1 MDARGG
7 SDGIMA
13 EINITPFTDVLL
25 VLLIVFMLLAALV
38 APPGFEQ
45 RSGGGDGPHRNA
57 AIRPISIVV
66 GARGELW
73 VDGAQVDER
82 SLYGTLQTTAA
93 SRSRAPVSIFA
104 DGGAPYGIIL
114 RILDAAKLAG
124 LRDVGF
130 VTR

>member
-1 MDARGG
+1 M
-7 SDGIMA
+7 
-13 EINITPFTDVLL
+13 
-25 VLLIVFMLLAALV
+25 
-38 APPGFEQ
+38 
-45 RSGGGDGPHRNA
+45 
-57 AIRPISIVV
+57 
-66 GARGELW
+66 
-73 VDGAQVDER
+73 DER

>member
-1 MDARGG
+1 
-7 SDGIMA
+7 MA

-25 VLLIVFMLLAALV
+25 VLQIVFM
-38 APPGFEQ
+38 
-45 RSGGGDGPHRNA
+45 DGPHRNA